1 MNSCLV
7 VLFCRSRKEL
17 RSKETKQSNFIL
29 YGSGNLTPSARID
42 PSKVVQLS
50 WQPRSGI
57 LIRGV
62 VDIALR
68 LSFSEYSYCNAT
80 REEYD
85 ILQGTEI

>member
-7 VLFCRSRKEL
+7 VLFCRIQKEL
-17 RSKETKQSNFIL
+17 RSKE
-29 YGSGNLTPSARID
+29 SAKID
-42 PSKVVQLS
+42 PSRVVQLS

-57 LIRGV
+57 LIRHV
-62 VDIALR
+62 VNIAFR

-80 REEYD
+80 REEYE